1 MKDSNNRG
9 IEYLRIS
16 VTDRCNFR
24 CKYCMPPEGVK
35 GITHDEVLSFEEIVM
50 ICRSMATLGIRK
62 IKLTGGEPLVRKGLI
77 SLVRQIKAIKGI
89 EEITLTTNGFLLS
102 EQLEELIEA
111 GITQINVSLDTLDAQ
126 RFREITR
133 IDGLDSVLKAI
144 YQTAHSR
151 LGTVKVNVL
160 AAQGMNEGEL
170 IDLAALAKEE
180 PIHIRFI
187 ELMPIGRGTIMAPIK
202 KEEIIHQLE
211 EKYGKL
217 VPYFGKMGNGPAQ
230 YYEIEGFK
238 GKIGFISAV
247 SDCFCEDC
255 NRVRL
260 TANGFLKLCLH
271 STKGLDLRKLLRS
284 GIEQEALTKTIEA
297 MIKEKPERH
306 YFNESRKKQ
315 IEDKMMSQIG
325 G

>member
-230 YYEIEGFK
+230 YYEVEGFK